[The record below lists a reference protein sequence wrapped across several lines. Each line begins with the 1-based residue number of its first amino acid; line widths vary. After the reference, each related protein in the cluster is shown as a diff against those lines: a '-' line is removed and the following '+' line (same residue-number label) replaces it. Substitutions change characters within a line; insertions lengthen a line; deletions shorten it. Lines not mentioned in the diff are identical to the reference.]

1 MAAII
6 TKTMR
11 IRDQIAELEHAI
23 NAMLTRPEFFRP
35 EEVEEVRSRLAI
47 LREEVG
53 PPSKKKHPTKAQWKK
68 AMAASLKGTMTDE
81 EREVLENYHE
91 APWARKDARLAE
103 LYKAY
108 HPSEGL
114 ETAKQELLY
123 IAQVLVLCGLPYRQ
137 PKNPEGL
144 PLTHWER
151 SARTAQGEVRLT
163 LGTLDPKLGLPYG
176 KDRVLLSWLITKALQ
191 TGSPKITWDTATEFF
206 EAFGLDS
213 GGSSYRWFLSA
224 WKRLANLA
232 IKIDRHEYG
241 RGEDWG
247 RLRVVIEDYRLPTLK
262 EQLQEATGGVRL
274 PLEAPY
280 AAELGAKL
288 FQELQE
294 GRVVPLPL
302 PVMREFQDEPKAWD
316 FACFVFWRSW
326 VCGKAQQLNGNPTAR
341 ISWKD
346 LQLQL
351 GSTDKDAKQL
361 RKSLKA
367 FLDRLRIVWPE
378 CQARFETGGIL
389 VIEPP
394 QAALHLVQSKD

>member
-1 MAAII
+1 VTIRPNKAQ
-6 TKTMR
+6 R
-11 IRDQIAELEHAI
+11 IRDQISELEGTI
-23 NAMLTRPEFFRP
+23 NRMLARPQSFQP
-35 EEVEEVRSRLAI
+35 EEVEELRSRVAALKAEATPI
-47 LREEVG
+47 
-53 PPSKKKHPTKAQWKK
+53 PQKNYPTKARWKK
-68 AMAASLKGTMTDE
+68 ALSASLAGALTDE
-81 EREVLENYHE
+81 DRQVLETYQE
-91 APWARKDARLAE
+91 APWARKDARLAA
-103 LYKAY
+103 LYKSY
-108 HPSEGL
+108 HPSEGM
-114 ETAKQELLY
+114 ESAKQELLY

-137 PKNPEGL
+137 PKSAEGA

-151 SARTAQGEVRLT
+151 SARTAQGEVRLI
-163 LGTLDPKLGLPYG
+163 LGTLDPKVGLPYG

-191 TGSPKITWDTATEFF
+191 TGSPKITWDTATDFF
-206 EAFGLDS
+206 EAFGLNT
-213 GGSSYRWFLSA
+213 GGANYRWFLAA

-247 RLRVVIEDYRLPTLK
+247 RLRVVIEDYRLPTPR
-262 EQLQEATGGVRL
+262 EQIQEATGGVRL

-326 VCGKAQQLNGNPTAR
+326 VCQKSQQFNSNPVAR
-341 ISWKD
+341 ISWQD

-361 RKSLKA
+361 RKTLRA

-378 CQARFETGGIL
+378 CQAGFESSTL

-394 QAALHLVQSKD
+394 LSSLHLVQTKD

>member
-1 MAAII
+1 MTPAP
-6 TKTMR
+6 KTQR
-11 IRDQIAELEHAI
+11 IRDQISELEAAI
-23 NAMLTRPEFFRP
+23 NRMTARPETLQP
-35 EEVEEVRSRLAI
+35 GEVEE
-47 LREEVG
+47 LRTRVAALKAEVE
-53 PPSKKKHPTKAQWKK
+53 PIPKKRHPSKAQWKK
-68 AMAASLKGTMTDE
+68 ALGASLAGTLSAED
-81 EREVLENYHE
+81 REILDSYQE
-91 APWARKDARLAE
+91 APWARKDARLAA
-103 LYKAY
+103 LYKTY
-108 HPSEGL
+108 HPSEGM
-114 ETAKQELLY
+114 ESAKQELLY

-137 PKNPEGL
+137 PKGTNGA

-163 LGTLDPKLGLPYG
+163 LGTMDPKVGLPYG

-191 TGSPKITWDTATEFF
+191 TGSPKITWETATEFF
-206 EAFGLDS
+206 EAFGLDT
-213 GGSSYRWFLSA
+213 GGATYRWFLAA

-241 RGEDWG
+241 GGEDWG

-262 EQLQEATGGVRL
+262 EQQQEAAGGVRL

-326 VCGKAQQLNGNPTAR
+326 VCQKAQLFNANPVAR
-341 ISWKD
+341 VSWQD

-361 RKSLKA
+361 RKTLRT
-367 FLDRLRIVWPE
+367 FLDRLRLVWPE
-378 CQARFETGGIL
+378 CQAGFDGSTL
-389 VIEPP
+389 VVEPP
-394 QAALHLVQSKD
+394 RSSLHLVQAKD